1 MPLPDHNQLPD
12 VVVDFQ
18 TGELLHTGVVHQWV
32 KAMAEF
38 YLDFD
43 HADPPTDNQVW
54 AKDPTSGLYVG
65 TDMGGGGGPH
75 THPIT
80 DLEILGA
87 LLGDVV
93 KFDGVVADWSPDLVG
108 GGGSQYEFSTE
119 LYLRSDVPSGV
130 GNGNSGLSWLNAK
143 RTIAGANAAA
153 PSTGAIIKFAP
164 QRHDL
169 DSWPVVFGQKRL
181 SFEGPEGPSARWQ
194 SGNERAVIGAA
205 SGSFARYMD
214 LGASGAGG
222 STYGAR
228 WLHLDFDP
236 RGLSASAECVRWNN
250 VNWGKMVDCRGFDPT
265 NNPTAHIN
273 KRLLRG
279 ITDTDLSWCFF
290 DENQTRNMKLL
301 TVDLANESS
310 NSWRIWRNDGGSAAD
325 AGQDVMTGPYIEL
338 LLGSNVTGQ
347 TSRGHGFFVMHNKV
361 EQVVSGP
368 LYRIKGG
375 RPLYFAFNHGERGAG
390 VFLELDATRNA
401 LVVSG
406 AAQSGRIEYRSNGA
420 QSFVTVPPG
429 IVRDTTNNNLFI
441 NNHYPILDAVQGG
454 APNFVNAF

>member
-205 SGSFARYMD
+205 SGSL
-214 LGASGAGG
+214 LGLFLLDTFTIVQTLAIILFIISVVSVLLKNLPGPRCTPPSGRRWASAGAG
-222 STYGAR
+222 A
-228 WLHLDFDP
+228 
-236 RGLSASAECVRWNN
+236 
-250 VNWGKMVDCRGFDPT
+250 
-265 NNPTAHIN
+265 
-273 KRLLRG
+273 
-279 ITDTDLSWCFF
+279 
-290 DENQTRNMKLL
+290 
-301 TVDLANESS
+301 
-310 NSWRIWRNDGGSAAD
+310 
-325 AGQDVMTGPYIEL
+325 
-338 LLGSNVTGQ
+338 
-347 TSRGHGFFVMHNKV
+347 
-361 EQVVSGP
+361 
-368 LYRIKGG
+368 
-375 RPLYFAFNHGERGAG
+375 RGA
-390 VFLELDATRNA
+390 
-401 LVVSG
+401 
-406 AAQSGRIEYRSNGA
+406 
-420 QSFVTVPPG
+420 
-429 IVRDTTNNNLFI
+429 
-441 NNHYPILDAVQGG
+441 
-454 APNFVNAF
+454 